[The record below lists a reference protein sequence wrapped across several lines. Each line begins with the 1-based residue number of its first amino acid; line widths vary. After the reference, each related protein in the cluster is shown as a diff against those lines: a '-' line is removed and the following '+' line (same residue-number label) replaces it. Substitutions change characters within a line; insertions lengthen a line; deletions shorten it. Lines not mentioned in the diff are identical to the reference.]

1 MAGAQDAG
9 SDYFLAPAANCS
21 EVVGHEPRGMEVF
34 AVSTLHEAVEAVEAI
49 AAGDTSGLTTC
60 AAIAAPSS

>member
-1 MAGAQDAG
+1 M
-9 SDYFLAPAANCS
+9 
-21 EVVGHEPRGMEVF
+21 VGHEPRGLEVF

>member
-1 MAGAQDAG
+1 MI
-9 SDYFLAPAANCS
+9 
-21 EVVGHEPRGMEVF
+21 GHEPRGMEVF

-49 AAGDTSGLTTC
+49 AVGDTFGLTTC